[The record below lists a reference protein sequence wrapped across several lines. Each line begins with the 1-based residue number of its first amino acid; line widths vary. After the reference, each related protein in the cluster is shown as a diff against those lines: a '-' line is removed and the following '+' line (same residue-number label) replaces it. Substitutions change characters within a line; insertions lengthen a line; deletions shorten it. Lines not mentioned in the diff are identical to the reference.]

1 MNSIN
6 AKQELLMQSLTT
18 FFTKPSN
25 YTKILSVLN
34 GESKV
39 SLRVIDWFVTNYSK
53 DVSYSRNPQ
62 SQPFMIYDNYKS
74 QLKAYSK
81 KQFDPFCRRTRIV
94 FYFTATQKIDT
105 TVGQLNFF
113 RWAIEN
119 GVIDYIENNFAS
131 IENAMKSH
139 TKVMKL
145 SKKNSEYGSGSGS
158 GSGSAPPLGTDMV
171 GGGSNGSSSSSKNA
185 THSGVTGTSGS
196 NKSTKRN
203 MSKLNFY
210 VTIYFE

>member
-1 MNSIN
+1 MSSSSNSIN

-18 FFTKPSN
+18 FFTKPCN

-53 DVSYSRNPQ
+53 DISYSRNPQ

-81 KQFDPFCRRTRIV
+81 KQFDPFCRRTRII

-119 GVIDYIENNFAS
+119 GVIDYIENNFAA
-131 IENAMKSH
+131 IENAMKNH
-139 TKVMKL
+139 TKIVKL
-145 SKKNSEYGSGSGS
+145 SKKNSEYGSST
-158 GSGSAPPLGTDMV
+158 ATGTEMA
-171 GGGSNGSSSSSKNA
+171 GGGTSASSTSINKNVS
-185 THSGVTGTSGS
+185 THNSAVTGISGS